1 MRLTDFFAGDRKI
14 SDRESAPKQVPAS
27 KSALVN
33 RQIRSLTPGQ
43 TIQGEVVSRN
53 GSEVQVRMTNDV
65 VLNARLDQNMNL
77 EVGKNMTFE
86 VRNNGRALT
95 LSPLFANMAT
105 DPNALKALEM
115 ASLPINET
123 TVGMTRLMME
133 AGLSID
139 RNSMQQTFREINQY
153 PDTDMSNIIDL
164 HKLGLPVTDENVAQ
178 IESYKNLT
186 YQLVTGMNEV
196 MEALPE
202 ALTHMVQNGNVEG
215 AAALFG
221 ELLELTGGE
230 LETMEAVLQQEAG
243 NPEETAAAVEAT
255 DQGSTS
261 AAEGN
266 LLQEEGNLMQ
276 EKGGI
281 LSGEN
286 AAASANIQET
296 VTGENAEAMGK
307 MAKGSLPLPEGAQPQ
322 EKAAGQ
328 VQTDALEQQTR
339 AKEGVLGDR
348 PLFQNLAGELSEI
361 SLKYTGETYQ
371 GGNNAA
377 DLLQFAG
384 QLLNKGIARHD
395 TSLLHDLL
403 GSGRL
408 QKTLEAGM
416 ERLLTIT
423 PKEVGKGRQVEELY
437 HRFDRQL
444 KGITQALEDAGQ
456 TSTRAYQATTNLTQN
471 VDFLHQLNQM
481 YTYVQLP
488 LKFQQGNA
496 HGDLY
501 VYTNKRSLAASDGKV
516 SALLHLDMEHLGP
529 VDVYVAMQDQ
539 KVSTSFY
546 VQDDDMLAFISAHLD
561 LLTDRLQKRGY
572 DCKCKMQVRNS
583 GEDEN
588 EQENGDVI
596 RTLLANEGRMTLAQ
610 YAFDVRA

>member
-14 SDRESAPKQVPAS
+14 SDRGSSPKQITAS
-27 KSALVN
+27 KSTLAN
-33 RQIRSLTPGQ
+33 QQIRSLTPGQ

-153 PDTDMSNIIDL
+153 PNTDMANIIDL

-202 ALTHMVQNGNVEG
+202 ALSHMVESGNVEG

-230 LETMEAVLQQEAG
+230 LETMEAVLAQEAE
-243 NPEETAAAVEAT
+243 NPGEAAEGEEALSQGSAPAAEGGVLNAENAETAAKA
-255 DQGSTS
+255 QG
-261 AAEGN
+261 
-266 LLQEEGNLMQ
+266 
-276 EKGGI
+276 
-281 LSGEN
+281 
-286 AAASANIQET
+286 T
-296 VTGENAEAMGK
+296 VNGENAEVMGK
-307 MAKGSLPLPEGAQPQ
+307 LAKESLPLPEGAQPQ
-322 EKAAGQ
+322 EKAIQQAQTAGSDQ
-328 VQTDALEQQTR
+328 PARTH
-339 AKEGVLGDR
+339 EGVLGDS
-348 PLFQNLAGELSEI
+348 PVFQNLAKELSEI
-361 SLKYTGETYQ
+361 SLRYTGQTFQ
-371 GGNNAA
+371 GEPNAA
-377 DLLQFAG
+377 GLLQFAG
-384 QLLNKGIARHD
+384 QLLNRGITQHD
-395 TSLLHDLL
+395 TGLLRELL

-423 PKEVGKGRQVEELY
+423 PKEVGGGKQVEELY

-444 KGITQALEDAGQ
+444 KGIAQALEDAGQ

-471 VDFLHQLNQM
+471 VDFLHQINQM

-488 LKFQQGNA
+488 LKFQQGNT

-501 VYTNKRSLAASDGKV
+501 VYTNKRSLASSDGKV

-529 VDVYVAMQDQ
+529 VDVYVAMQNQ

-546 VQDDDMLAFISAHLD
+546 VQDDDMLDFISAHLD

-572 DCKCKMQVRNS
+572 DCKCNMQVRNS
-583 GEDEN
+583 GEDKT
-588 EQENGDVI
+588 EQESGGVI
-596 RTLLANEGRMTLAQ
+596 RTLLASEGRMTLAQ